1 VGPLPDLAPGAA
13 EARFVTEPASGLP
26 SACTAHLA
34 GHRVLVTGATGFVG
48 RHVVRALA
56 AGPGGAIRIL
66 ARSHDRAREVFGPLA
81 DSLEVRLGD
90 LTDAASLEGVCDGVA
105 FVIHGGSA
113 VPYAFTGAAPAG
125 AFARVNR
132 GGTENLAREALRA
145 RVRRLVHV
153 SSTAAMGTPLEL
165 SVDERTPCRP
175 TSAYQISKYEAEQS
189 LLRLHRDQGLDLA
202 IVRPCLVAGE
212 GKRGGELLKLFRLCR
227 RGVFPVIGR
236 RLDVEKPLI
245 AVDDLVQ
252 ALLLAAGRGA
262 AGEIYLVHSDG
273 GHTLGAIL
281 REAGRLVGKPRP
293 YLSIP
298 LTAARLGA
306 RTGTWLAGLLGR
318 PSPLTPQR
326 LDLFLAD
333 RRIDIRKAR
342 EELGYQPRHQDL
354 GEMLGRTHAY
364 YVATGQLQ

>member
-1 VGPLPDLAPGAA
+1 VGPLPQLAPGPAK
-13 EARFVTEPASGLP
+13 ARFVTEAGSGLP
-26 SACTAHLA
+26 PACTAHLA
-34 GHRVLVTGATGFVG
+34 GQRVLVTGATGFVG
-48 RHVVRALA
+48 QHVVRALA

-66 ARSHDRAREVFGPLA
+66 ARSHDRVREVFGPA
-81 DSLEVRLGD
+81 AGSLEVRLAD
-90 LTDAASLEGVCDGVA
+90 LTDAASLQGVCDRVA
-105 FVIHGGSA
+105 FVIHSGSA
-113 VPYAFTGAAPAG
+113 VPYAFSGAAPAG

-132 GGTENLAREALRA
+132 GGTENLARQALRA
-145 RVRRLVHV
+145 GVRRLVHV

-165 SVDERTPCRP
+165 SVNETTPCRP
-175 TSAYQISKYEAEQS
+175 TSAYQVSKYEAEQS
-189 LLRLHRDQGLDLA
+189 LLRLHRDRGLDLT

-227 RGVFPVIGR
+227 RGIFPVIGGL
-236 RLDVEKPLI
+236 LDVEKPLI

-252 ALLLAAGRGA
+252 ALLLASAHGGP
-262 AGEIYLVHSDG
+262 GEIYLVHSDG

-298 LTAARLGA
+298 LPAARLGA

-318 PSPLTPQR
+318 QSPLTPQR

-333 RRIDIRKAR
+333 RHIDIRKAR
-342 EELGYQPRHQDL
+342 EQLGYQPRHQDL
-354 GEMLGRTHAY
+354 GEILGRTYTY
-364 YVATGQLQ
+364 YVATGQLR